1 MAKQIADDRETLE
14 STADFLKTE
23 ADKAAR
29 YAAAINDKL
38 EAAGLPR
45 RASLLVSDFVTLKAF
60 LGSARLEG
68 FKGLRHRSGG
78 MLGTA

>member
-1 MAKQIADDRETLE
+1 MIFRAAAQSALEQAWIAKQIATDRETVE
-14 STADFLKTE
+14 STADFMKTE

-45 RASLLVSDFVTLKAF
+45 RASLLVI
-60 LGSARLEG
+60 
-68 FKGLRHRSGG
+68 
-78 MLGTA
+78 